1 MDINNLQNHFL
12 LLQINDSLFPIGAY
26 SHSYGLET
34 YIQKQI
40 VFDVKSAYKYIENRL
55 KYNFLYTD
63 LLAVR
68 LAYEAMCK
76 HDINE
81 IDKLENIM
89 EVSKLPK
96 EVREASQKIGKRFIK
111 TILYMDLFWEND
123 YFFKYLEARKNK
135 STCQPCAYG
144 VFCSCMHMDKTEV
157 LANYLYAQTSS
168 MITTCVKTV
177 PLSQSDGQK
186 ILASFS
192 TLFIDLLSTVE
203 KLDANML
210 CLSTLGFDLRSIQ
223 HEYLYSRLY
232 MS

>member
-81 IDKLENIM
+81 IDKLENI
-89 EVSKLPK
+89 
-96 EVREASQKIGKRFIK
+96 
-111 TILYMDLFWEND
+111 
-123 YFFKYLEARKNK
+123 
-135 STCQPCAYG
+135 
-144 VFCSCMHMDKTEV
+144 
-157 LANYLYAQTSS
+157 
-168 MITTCVKTV
+168 
-177 PLSQSDGQK
+177 
-186 ILASFS
+186 
-192 TLFIDLLSTVE
+192 
-203 KLDANML
+203 
-210 CLSTLGFDLRSIQ
+210 
-223 HEYLYSRLY
+223 
-232 MS
+232 